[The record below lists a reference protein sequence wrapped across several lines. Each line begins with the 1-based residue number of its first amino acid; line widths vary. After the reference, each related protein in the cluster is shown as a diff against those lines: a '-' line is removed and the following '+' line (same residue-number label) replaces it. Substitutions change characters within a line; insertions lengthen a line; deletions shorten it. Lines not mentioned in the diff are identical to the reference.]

1 MNKKQ
6 IFIVFCL
13 FMVFISALSLA
24 SAAENVGDSS
34 VFISGDDTL
43 IAQATDTHESV
54 LTDDS
59 GSFTQLD
66 DKIQNTPVNGSIKL
80 DKNYTYSTGERVGID
95 GIVINKDIT
104 IDGDGHTIDGA
115 NLASIFQ
122 ITDNANVVLKNIVF
136 ANARGTN
143 GSAVIVS
150 SSENVEIINSQFINN
165 SALNGGAIYFASADT
180 SSITSNLKI
189 VGSTF
194 VNNRAVNGGAFY
206 VSGDLFNVTSSTFNH
221 NIAINDGGSI
231 YSDAGGHIEGN
242 VFEYETAGRD
252 GGTMY
257 LNSKLDSSSVDPSVL
272 NNLGLFNNIMSYCSA
287 GRDGGA
293 GFFNA
298 THGTIRNTTFS
309 SSTAKCN
316 GGGAVWLCTNSSIVS
331 TTVFNNTACNDGGGI
346 YLYPPQLSSMYDSA
360 VVIMYSNFANNTAN
374 HDGGAL
380 YCGGLFSVILN
391 STFAHDKAYDGA
403 GIYLDVG
410 AAINHCIF
418 DGENAINDGGAIY
431 LNASN
436 TIISG
441 FSPYMQ
447 LIIDNVGVRHSVISN
462 CIAGHDGGAGYV
474 FGNRG
479 VVENLTMINNT
490 AGHDGGAGYVV
501 GNYGQLFDS
510 LFINNTAANDGGAL
524 LWEGVNG
531 TIKNITVVNNKAT
544 NNGGGIALDAASSQG
559 TTSISNSSFKANT
572 ADYGGAIYCANM
584 FTNILDSNF
593 AHDEALLWW
602 RYLPG
607 LWGLYS

>member
-34 VFISGDDTL
+34 VSIYGDDTL
-43 IAQATDTHESV
+43 IAQATDTQESV
-54 LTDDS
+54 LTADS

-95 GIVINKDIT
+95 GIVINKDIA

-143 GSAVIVS
+143 GSAVIAS

-221 NIAINDGGSI
+221 NIATNDGGSI

-309 SSTAKCN
+309 SSTAKRN

-331 TTVFNNTACNDGGGI
+331 TTVFNNTAG
-346 YLYPPQLSSMYDSA
+346 M
-360 VVIMYSNFANNTAN
+360 IM
-374 HDGGAL
+374 
-380 YCGGLFSVILN
+380 
-391 STFAHDKAYDGA
+391 
-403 GIYLDVG
+403 
-410 AAINHCIF
+410 
-418 DGENAINDGGAIY
+418 
-431 LNASN
+431 
-436 TIISG
+436 
-441 FSPYMQ
+441 
-447 LIIDNVGVRHSVISN
+447 VGVYIYIH
-462 CIAGHDGGAGYV
+462 
-474 FGNRG
+474 
-479 VVENLTMINNT
+479 L
-490 AGHDGGAGYVV
+490 
-501 GNYGQLFDS
+501 NYHL
-510 LFINNTAANDGGAL
+510 
-524 LWEGVNG
+524 
-531 TIKNITVVNNKAT
+531 
-544 NNGGGIALDAASSQG
+544 
-559 TTSISNSSFKANT
+559 
-572 ADYGGAIYCANM
+572 YM
-584 FTNILDSNF
+584 M
-593 AHDEALLWW
+593 
-602 RYLPG
+602 LP
-607 LWGLYS
+607 